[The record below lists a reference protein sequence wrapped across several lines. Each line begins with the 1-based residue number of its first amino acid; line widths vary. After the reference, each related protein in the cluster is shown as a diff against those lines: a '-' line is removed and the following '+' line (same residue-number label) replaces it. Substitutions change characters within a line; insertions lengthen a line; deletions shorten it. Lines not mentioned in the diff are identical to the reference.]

1 MSRLTAQ
8 SPGALL
14 KRGTGVWPGSWD
26 WGLPS
31 TSQFSFPG
39 FPPPPHSA
47 HPSGLGLRRAETEPP
62 LWTSSLCQKELACS
76 QDSKHLP
83 TAKQQRACQLVLLPS
98 LTRDLDSQGHTGRF
112 PGFMDLHSP

>member
-8 SPGALL
+8 SPGAPL
-14 KRGTGVWPGSWD
+14 KRGTGVWPGSW
-26 WGLPS
+26 GLRAALYLPVLLS
-31 TSQFSFPG
+31 RLSL
-39 FPPPPHSA
+39 PPHSA

-62 LWTSSLCQKELACS
+62 LWTSSLCQKELAYS
-76 QDSKHLP
+76 QDSKRLP

>member
-14 KRGTGVWPGSWD
+14 KRGTGMWQAAGVEGCPISPIF
-26 WGLPS
+26 PS
-31 TSQFSFPG
+31 SASL
-39 FPPPPHSA
+39 PPHSS
-47 HPSGLGLRRAETEPP
+47 HPSGLGLRRVETEPP
-62 LWTSSLCQKELACS
+62 LWTISLCQKELACS
-76 QDSKHLP
+76 PDSKRLP
-83 TAKQQRACQLVLLPS
+83 TAKQQRECQLILLSS

>member
-14 KRGTGVWPGSWD
+14 KRGTGVWPGSWG

-39 FPPPPHSA
+39 FPPPLIQRIP
-47 HPSGLGLRRAETEPP
+47 LG
-62 LWTSSLCQKELACS
+62 
-76 QDSKHLP
+76 QD
-83 TAKQQRACQLVLLPS
+83 
-98 LTRDLDSQGHTGRF
+98 
-112 PGFMDLHSP
+112 